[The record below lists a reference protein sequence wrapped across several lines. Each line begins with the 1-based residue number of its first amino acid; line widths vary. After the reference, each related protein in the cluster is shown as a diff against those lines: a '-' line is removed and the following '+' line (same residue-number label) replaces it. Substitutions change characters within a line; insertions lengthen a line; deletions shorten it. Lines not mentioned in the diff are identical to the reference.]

1 MAGTIDSAV
10 IKKNDEGVEQ
20 EAKTQQKEAEKR
32 RAAERR
38 EGPEDQAP
46 GAMPPEHAESE

>member
-10 IKKNDEGVEQ
+10 IKKNDEGVEH
-20 EAKTQQKEAEKR
+20 EAKIEQKEAQKR
-32 RAAERR
+32 RAEERR

-46 GAMPPEHAESE
+46 GAMPPDHREAT